1 MHHRVGVRRKMLS
14 VDERVLEWLH
24 FIYHNDS
31 STSSPVLSADEF
43 RRRLFSILDSN
54 VTSGM
59 NGSSKLYRTA
69 FEFHNIS
76 EHNITQEYV
85 NDFLEKLFQSLNR
98 VNRTTTT
105 STDISWSVDDGELA
119 NCSFYCRG
127 TMRDVLLDYKIL
139 HGYIALVICVFG
151 TIANILNV
159 IVLTRKEMSKIPIN
173 RILKWLSVT
182 DMFVM
187 MEYIPFAFYMY
198 SILPD
203 RQDYPYSWAVYL
215 MFHMHFTQILHT
227 ISILLTVML
236 AVWRYI
242 AIKHPHGSLA
252 IYAQSNY
259 SYAILLC
266 YILAP
271 ILCMPTYFVFT
282 IRQTHVFE
290 HDAHVLLYHLDADEN
305 TSVYRYN
312 FWIHSVI
319 IKLLPCAILT
329 VISCVLIS
337 VLWKASKRRL
347 KLKQGG
353 NYGNKNGAGPAGIS
367 TPSGDTS
374 HNNVATSMT
383 APSSTTTAA
392 QSNGS
397 RHPKTDRRADRTTT
411 LLVAVLL
418 LFLLTEFPQGILGL
432 LSGILEK
439 CFFKRC
445 YALFGEVMDLLALI
459 NAAIGFVLYGLMS
472 KQFRTSFKSVFCKTP
487 THRVEMTRMTGLTT
501 TCV

>member
-1 MHHRVGVRRKMLS
+1 MLS
-14 VDERVLEWLH
+14 AEERVLEWFH
-24 FIYHNDS
+24 YIYHNDS
-31 STSSPVLSADEF
+31 STTLILNTTEF
-43 RRRLFSILDSN
+43 RRRLFAILDANSTN
-54 VTSGM
+54 TSPSTM
-59 NGSSKLYRTA
+59 NGPTKLYRRA
-69 FEFHNIS
+69 FEFQNIS
-76 EHNITQEYV
+76 EHNITHEYV

-98 VNRTTTT
+98 VNRTTAPAFE
-105 STDISWSVDDGELA
+105 DDWGGGDSGPDEHG
-119 NCSFYCRG
+119 NCSDYCKG
-127 TMRDVLLDYKIL
+127 LVRDLLMDYKIL

-151 TIANILNV
+151 TIANILNIV
-159 IVLTRKEMSKIPIN
+159 VLTRKEMCKNPIN

-227 ISILLTVML
+227 ISILLTVLL

-252 IYAQSNY
+252 LFAQSNY
-259 SYAILLC
+259 SYAILFC
-266 YILAP
+266 YVLAP

-282 IRQTHVFE
+282 IRQTRVYKD
-290 HDAHVLLYHLDADEN
+290 DAPVMLYHLDADEN

-319 IKLLPCAILT
+319 IKLLPCAVLT
-329 VISCVLIS
+329 VISCVLIN
-337 VLWKASKRRL
+337 VLWKASKRKL
-347 KLKQGG
+347 KLKQGA
-353 NYGNKNGAGPAGIS
+353 NLVPSKNGATTAGVAS
-367 TPSGDTS
+367 SPS
-374 HNNVATSMT
+374 HATSCATTNAT
-383 APSSTTTAA
+383 AGPIGVG
-392 QSNGS
+392 NGT
-397 RHPKTDRRADRTTT
+397 RHPKADRRADRTTM
-411 LLVAVLL
+411 LLVAVLM
-418 LFLLTEFPQGILGL
+418 LFLVTEFPQGILGL

-445 YALFGEVMDLLALI
+445 YALFGEMMDLLALI

-487 THRVEMTRMTGLTT
+487 THRVEMTRMTGITT

>member
-1 MHHRVGVRRKMLS
+1 MLS
-14 VDERVLEWLH
+14 VDERVLEWFH
-24 FIYHNDS
+24 YVYHNDS
-31 STSSPVLSADEF
+31 SITLVLNATEF
-43 RRRLFSILDSN
+43 RRRLLAILDYN
-54 VTSGM
+54 QTNTM
-59 NGSSKLYRTA
+59 NGSSKLYRHA

-98 VNRTTTT
+98 INRS
-105 STDISWSVDDGELA
+105 STATGDDDGWDDDDLEQS
-119 NCSFYCRG
+119 NCSDYCKGIVRE
-127 TMRDVLLDYKIL
+127 VLMDYKVL

-151 TIANILNV
+151 TIANMLNIV
-159 IVLTRKEMSKIPIN
+159 VLTRKEMSKIPIN
-173 RILKWLSVT
+173 RILKWLSVA

-187 MEYIPFAFYMY
+187 IEYIPFAFYMY
-198 SILPD
+198 SVLPD
-203 RQDYPYSWAVYL
+203 RRDYPYSWAVYL

-242 AIKHPHGSLA
+242 AIKHPHGALA
-252 IYAQSNY
+252 VNVQSNY

-266 YILAP
+266 FVLAP

-282 IRQTHVFE
+282 IRQTSVFE
-290 HDAHVLLYHLDADEN
+290 HGANVMLYHLDADEN

-319 IKLLPCAILT
+319 IKLLPCTILT
-329 VISCVLIS
+329 AISCVLIN
-337 VLWKASKRRL
+337 VLWKASKRKQ
-347 KLKQGG
+347 KLKTGA
-353 NYGNKNGAGPAGIS
+353 NYNLKNGES
-367 TPSGDTS
+367 TQSGGTS
-374 HNNVATSMT
+374 HNNVPHNV
-383 APSSTTTAA
+383 APNAA
-392 QSNGS
+392 ASSNGS
-397 RHPKTDRRADRTTT
+397 RHAKADRRADRTTT

-418 LFLLTEFPQGILGL
+418 LFLFTEFPQGILGL

-445 YALFGEVMDLLALI
+445 YALFGDVMDLLALI

-487 THRVEMTRMTGLTT
+487 THRAEMTRMTGLTT

>member
-1 MHHRVGVRRKMLS
+1 FNKALS
-14 VDERVLEWLH
+14 L
-24 FIYHNDS
+24 
-31 STSSPVLSADEF
+31 P
-43 RRRLFSILDSN
+43 FS
-54 VTSGM
+54 
-59 NGSSKLYRTA
+59 
-69 FEFHNIS
+69 
-76 EHNITQEYV
+76 
-85 NDFLEKLFQSLNR
+85 
-98 VNRTTTT
+98 
-105 STDISWSVDDGELA
+105 
-119 NCSFYCRG
+119 
-127 TMRDVLLDYKIL
+127 
-139 HGYIALVICVFG
+139 
-151 TIANILNV
+151 
-159 IVLTRKEMSKIPIN
+159 
-173 RILKWLSVT
+173 
-182 DMFVM
+182 
-187 MEYIPFAFYMY
+187 
-198 SILPD
+198 D

-252 IYAQSNY
+252 VYAQSNY
-259 SYAILLC
+259 SYAILFC

-319 IKLLPCAILT
+319 IKLLPCTILT

-353 NYGNKNGAGPAGIS
+353 NYGGKNGTAPTGMS

-374 HNNVATSMT
+374 HNNVATSIT
-383 APSSTTTAA
+383 VPSSTTMPS

-397 RHPKTDRRADRTTT
+397 
-411 LLVAVLL
+411 
-418 LFLLTEFPQGILGL
+418 
-432 LSGILEK
+432 
-439 CFFKRC
+439 
-445 YALFGEVMDLLALI
+445 
-459 NAAIGFVLYGLMS
+459 
-472 KQFRTSFKSVFCKTP
+472 
-487 THRVEMTRMTGLTT
+487 
-501 TCV
+501 